1 MKPIGKFLKIYVPIA
16 LVLVAFFVSGI
27 VSVQASTNQA
37 PTNDNY
43 VGGEFSTL
51 PLTPAVGTMIALI
64 LAAISAGII
73 LVATKTKIQ

>member
-27 VSVQASTNQA
+27 VSVQA

-43 VGGEFSTL
+43 VGGEYSTL